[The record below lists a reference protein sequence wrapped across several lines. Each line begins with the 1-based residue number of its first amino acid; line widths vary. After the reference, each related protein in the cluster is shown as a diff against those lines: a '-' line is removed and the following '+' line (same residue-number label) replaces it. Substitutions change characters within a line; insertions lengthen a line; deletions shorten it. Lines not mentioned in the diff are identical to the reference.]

1 MHCAYISIPTFKLI
15 QRYSPN
21 VAMYL
26 AEIVL
31 HVMYLYQLLCKGSKS
46 LRRNIYMCC
55 QPSKRDWLH
64 RFLQSVICSSTK
76 DLLLANHRCKLF
88 STKKLL
94 FFQIRVHSTFRWHIS
109 EDFSPTFVALLNFKQ
124 NIANFPSIVWILT
137 FVSK

>member
-94 FFQIRVHSTFRWHIS
+94 FFQIRVNLTIPSTSRSNVQFPYFRWKN
-109 EDFSPTFVALLNFKQ
+109 FFV
-124 NIANFPSIVWILT
+124 PSIGCNC
-137 FVSK
+137 KEQQ